1 MHAGEMNIE
10 INMKVNFLQI
20 PHSLDFLGALG
31 ELEFPVFEQK
41 CPSLMAWL
49 AEAWGRECL

>member
-10 INMKVNFLQI
+10 INVKVNFLQI

-31 ELEFPVFEQK
+31 EFEFPVSEQK
-41 CPSLMAWL
+41 
-49 AEAWGRECL
+49 